1 MNRYYKKGDRIKF
14 KTGYTPYFT
23 KSRYNNNVKEGSKG
37 MILEINHDA
46 FKILLE
52 SGKTIGISQE
62 KVDNYIT
69 FDLKSINKA
78 ILTEYSPK
86 KKIKKSNQK
95 NSFKNTGNSL
105 SNLAKQLESGKGN
118 SELIEKEIKNL
129 LSLKAIIKEQEN
141 E

>member
-14 KTGYTPYFT
+14 KVGYTPNFINS
-23 KSRYNNNVKEGSKG
+23 KYNYNVKESSRG
-37 MILEINHDA
+37 MILEINHDI

-52 SGKTIGISQE
+52 SGKTIRISQE

-95 NSFKNTGNSL
+95 NSFKNAGNSL

-118 SELIEKEIKNL
+118 SKLIEKEIENL

>member
-37 MILEINHDA
+37 MILEINHDT

-69 FDLKSINKA
+69 SDDMTGPLNLILIRLFVTNNKN
-78 ILTEYSPK
+78 IYLYLDNR
-86 KKIKKSNQK
+86 SN
-95 NSFKNTGNSL
+95 N
-105 SNLAKQLESGKGN
+105 
-118 SELIEKEIKNL
+118 EKYT
-129 LSLKAIIKEQEN
+129 N
-141 E
+141 EGRYW

>member
-1 MNRYYKKGDRIKF
+1 MNRYYKSGDKIKF
-14 KTGYTPYFT
+14 KAGYTPYFT
-23 KSRYNNNVKEGSKG
+23 NSKYNYNVKEGSKG
-37 MILEINHDA
+37 MILEINHDT

-95 NSFKNTGNSL
+95 NSFKNAGNSL
-105 SNLAKQLESGKGN
+105 SNLAKQLENGKGN

>member
-14 KTGYTPYFT
+14 KARYTPDFT
-23 KSRYNNNVKEGSKG
+23 NIRYSYNIKEGSKG
-37 MILEINHDA
+37 MILEINHNT

-62 KVDNYIT
+62 KADNYIT
-69 FDLKSINKA
+69 FDLKGVNKA
-78 ILTEYSPK
+78 ILAEYSPK
-86 KKIKKSNQK
+86 KKKQK
-95 NSFKNTGNSL
+95 GSFKKAGNSL
-105 SNLAKQLESGKGN
+105 GNLAKQLESGKGN

>member
-14 KTGYTPYFT
+14 KVGYTPNFINS
-23 KSRYNNNVKEGSKG
+23 KYNYNVKESSRG
-37 MILEINHDA
+37 MILEINHDI

-52 SGKTIGISQE
+52 SGKTIRISQE

-95 NSFKNTGNSL
+95 NSFKNAGNSL
-105 SNLAKQLESGKGN
+105 SNLAKQLERGKGN
-118 SELIEKEIKNL
+118 SKLIEKEIENL

>member
-1 MNRYYKKGDRIKF
+1 MKARRIA
-14 KTGYTPYFT
+14 
-23 KSRYNNNVKEGSKG
+23 KEKQAT
-37 MILEINHDA
+37 EEWH
-46 FKILLE
+46 
-52 SGKTIGISQE
+52 QE
-62 KVDNYIT
+62 KQEVERIIRA
-69 FDLKSINKA
+69 LNKA

-105 SNLAKQLESGKGN
+105 SNLAKQLESGKGD
-118 SELIEKEIKNL
+118 SKLIEKEIKNL

>member
-14 KTGYTPYFT
+14 KIGYTPNFINS
-23 KSRYNNNVKEGSKG
+23 KYNYNVKEGSRG
-37 MILEINHDA
+37 MILEINHDI

-52 SGKTIGISQE
+52 SGKTIRISQE
-62 KVDNYIT
+62 KIDNYIA
-69 FDLKSINKA
+69 FDLKTINKA
-78 ILTEYSPK
+78 ILAEYSPK

-95 NSFKNTGNSL
+95 NSFKNVGNSL
-105 SNLAKQLESGKGN
+105 SNFAKQLENGQGN
-118 SELIEKEIKNL
+118 SKLIEKEIENL

>member
-1 MNRYYKKGDRIKF
+1 MNKYYKKGDKIKF
-14 KTGYTPYFT
+14 KAGYTPYFT

-37 MILEINHDA
+37 MILEINHDT

>member
-14 KTGYTPYFT
+14 KARYTPDFT
-23 KSRYNNNVKEGSKG
+23 NIRYSYNIKEGSKG
-37 MILEINHDA
+37 MILEINHNT

-62 KVDNYIT
+62 KADNYIT
-69 FDLKSINKA
+69 FDLKAINKA

>member
-37 MILEINHDA
+37 MILEINHDT

-52 SGKTIGISQE
+52 SGKTIGVPQE
-62 KVDNYIT
+62 KVDNYIV

-78 ILTEYSPK
+78 ILTEFSPK